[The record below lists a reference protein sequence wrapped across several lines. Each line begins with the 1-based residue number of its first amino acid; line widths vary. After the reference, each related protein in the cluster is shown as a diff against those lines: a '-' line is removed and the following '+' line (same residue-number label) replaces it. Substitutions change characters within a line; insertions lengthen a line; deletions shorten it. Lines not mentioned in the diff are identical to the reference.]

1 MSAAPGRSQASSH
14 RSAQHEGTPV
24 STTSSLRGAA
34 AIVGAS
40 LGGVPMA
47 PGRSALEILGEA
59 VHGALADA
67 GLKLSDVDGL
77 FTGSSYHFLA
87 GLSVAEYLGLKP
99 KFCEAT
105 MVGGSSYVSHLL
117 TAAMA
122 LHTGQCEV
130 ALICYGSNQG
140 SGFGK
145 LKSMAETPLYE
156 APYEPRYPISS
167 YALAAARHMHQY
179 GSTREDLAHI
189 AVAARQWAQ
198 LNPLA
203 YARDPLSVEQ
213 VLASRL
219 VSDPLSVLD
228 CCLVTDGGGALVL
241 VRSERAKDF
250 PKPPVYVLGAA
261 AATWHRQIGSMPDL
275 TVTAAAESGPRAFA
289 MAGLAPKDVDVLELY
304 DAFTINTLLFL
315 EDLGFCAKGEGGA
328 FVRNGRIAPGGVLPV
343 NTNGGGLSCCH
354 PGMYGLLV
362 LIEAARQIQG
372 VCGDRQ
378 QDGVNLTLAHGNG
391 GVLSSQCTVILGNED
406 TV

>member
-1 MSAAPGRSQASSH
+1 M
-14 RSAQHEGTPV
+14 
-24 STTSSLRGAA
+24 STTSPLRGAA

-40 LGGVPMA
+40 LGGVPMT

-87 GLSVAEYLGLKP
+87 GLSVAEYLGIHP
-99 KFCEAT
+99 KFCEST
-105 MVGGSSYVSHLL
+105 MVGGSSYVGHLL

-179 GSTREDLAHI
+179 GTTREDLAHI

-203 YARDPLSVEQ
+203 HARDPLSIEQ

-328 FVRNGRIAPGGVLPV
+328 FVRNGRIAPGGALPV

-354 PGMYGLLV
+354 PGMYGMFL
-362 LIEAARQIQG
+362 LIEAVQQLRAEAGARQVPNAQIAL
-372 VCGDRQ
+372 C
-378 QDGVNLTLAHGNG
+378 HGNG
-391 GVLSSQCTVILGNED
+391 GVLSSQVTALLGTAATV
-406 TV
+406 

>member
-1 MSAAPGRSQASSH
+1 MSTISP
-14 RSAQHEGTPV
+14 
-24 STTSSLRGAA
+24 LRGAA

-87 GLSVAEYLGLKP
+87 GLSVAEYLGIHP

-105 MVGGSSYVSHLL
+105 MVGGSSYVGHLL

-179 GSTREDLAHI
+179 GTTREDLAHI

-203 YARDPLSVEQ
+203 HARDPLSIEQ

-241 VRSERAKDF
+241 VRSERARDF

-328 FVRNGRIAPGGVLPV
+328 FVRNGRIAPGGDLPV

-354 PGMYGLLV
+354 PGMYGMFL
-362 LIEAARQIQG
+362 LIEAVQQLRAEA
-372 VCGDRQ
+372 GDRQ
-378 QDGVNLTLAHGNG
+378 VPGAEIALCHGNG
-391 GVLSSQCTVILGNED
+391 GVLSSQVTALLGTAATV
-406 TV
+406 

>member
-1 MSAAPGRSQASSH
+1 M
-14 RSAQHEGTPV
+14 
-24 STTSSLRGAA
+24 STTSPLRGAA

-87 GLSVAEYLGLKP
+87 GLSVAEYLGIHP

-105 MVGGSSYVSHLL
+105 MVGGSSYVGHLL

-179 GSTREDLAHI
+179 GTTREDLAHI

-203 YARDPLSVEQ
+203 HARDPLSIEQ

-241 VRSERAKDF
+241 VRSERARDF

-328 FVRNGRIAPGGVLPV
+328 FVRNGRIAPGGALPV

-354 PGMYGLLV
+354 PGMYGMFL
-362 LIEAARQIQG
+362 LIEAVQQLRAEA
-372 VCGDRQ
+372 GDRQ
-378 QDGVNLTLAHGNG
+378 VPNAEIALCHGNG
-391 GVLSSQCTVILGNED
+391 GVLSSQVTALLGTAATV
-406 TV
+406 

>member
-1 MSAAPGRSQASSH
+1 MSTISP
-14 RSAQHEGTPV
+14 
-24 STTSSLRGAA
+24 LRGAA

-87 GLSVAEYLGLKP
+87 GLSVAEYLGIHP

-105 MVGGSSYVSHLL
+105 MVGGSSYVGHLL

-130 ALICYGSNQG
+130 ALVCYGSNQG

-203 YARDPLSVEQ
+203 YARDPLSIEQ

-289 MAGLAPKDVDVLELY
+289 MAGLAPKDVDVVELY

-354 PGMYGLLV
+354 PGMYGMFL
-362 LIEAARQIQG
+362 LIEAVQQLRAEA
-372 VCGDRQ
+372 GDRQ
-378 QDGVNLTLAHGNG
+378 VPGAEIALCHGNG
-391 GVLSSQCTVILGNED
+391 GVLSSQVTALLGTAATV
-406 TV
+406 

>member
-24 STTSSLRGAA
+24 STTSPLRGAA

-87 GLSVAEYLGLKP
+87 GLSVAEYLGIHP

-105 MVGGSSYVSHLL
+105 MVGGSSYVGHLL

-354 PGMYGLLV
+354 PGMYGMFL
-362 LIEAARQIQG
+362 LIEAVQQLRAEA
-372 VCGDRQ
+372 GDRQ
-378 QDGVNLTLAHGNG
+378 VPGAEIALCHGNG
-391 GVLSSQCTVILGNED
+391 GVLSSQVTALLGTAATV
-406 TV
+406 